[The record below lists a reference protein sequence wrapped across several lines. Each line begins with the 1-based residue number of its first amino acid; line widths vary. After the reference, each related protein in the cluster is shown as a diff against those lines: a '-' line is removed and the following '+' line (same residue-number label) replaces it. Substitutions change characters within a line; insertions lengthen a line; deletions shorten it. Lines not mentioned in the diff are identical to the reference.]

1 MIIVTG
7 GAGFIGS
14 NLVKGLNDRGRSD
27 ILVVDDLSQGDK
39 FKNLL
44 ALDIIDYLD
53 KDAFLTALITGKYA
67 GETVEAVF
75 HDGACSDT
83 MEHDGKYMMDT
94 NYAYSKELLHFC
106 QRRRIPFIYA
116 SSASVYGNGENGFRE
131 SPECEWALNVYA
143 FSKLQFDRY
152 VRRIMPAAAA
162 QIVGLRYFN
171 VYGPQ
176 ENHKGRMAS
185 VACHF
190 FHQLAEGGVMRLFKG
205 TDGYGD
211 GEQRRDFVYVKDVVD
226 VNLYFYDNPAKSG
239 IFNCGTGQANT
250 FNAVAKAMIKA
261 NGGGRIE
268 YVEFP
273 AALKGKYQNFT
284 EADLARLR
292 DAGYARPFTALDVA
306 VADYYRYLKSGGYLS
321 R

>member
-14 NLVKGLNDRGRSD
+14 NLVKGLNERGRGD
-27 ILVVDDLSQGDK
+27 IIVVDDLSQGDK

-44 ALDIIDYLD
+44 ALDIADYLD
-53 KDAFLTALITGKYA
+53 KDDFLAALTAGKYDNEA
-67 GETVEAVF
+67 IEAVF

-83 MEHDGKYMMDT
+83 MEYNGKYMLDT

-106 QRRRIPFIYA
+106 QRRRVPFIYA
-116 SSASVYGNGENGFRE
+116 SSASVYGGGEHGFRE
-131 SPECEWALNVYA
+131 SPVCEWALNVYA

-152 VRRIMPAAAA
+152 VRRVLPGAAA

-185 VACHF
+185 VAFHF
-190 FHQLAEGGVMRLFKG
+190 FHQLAEDGVMRLFKG

-211 GEQRRDFVYVKDVVD
+211 GEQRRDFVYVKDIVD
-226 VNLYFYDNPAKSG
+226 VNLFFFDNPTKRG

-250 FNAVAKAMIKA
+250 FNAVAEAMLKA
-261 NGGGRIE
+261 NDGGRIE
-268 YVEFP
+268 YIEFP
-273 AALKGKYQNFT
+273 ATLKGKYQSFT
-284 EADLARLR
+284 EADLTGLR
-292 DAGYARPFTALDVA
+292 AAGYTRPFTPLEAA
-306 VADYYRYLKSGGYLS
+306 VADYYRYLKAGGYL
-321 R
+321 RR

>member
-1 MIIVTG
+1 MIVVTG

-14 NLVKGLNDRGRSD
+14 NLVKGLNARGHED
-27 ILVVDDLSQGDK
+27 ILVVDDLSQGEK

-44 ALDIIDYLD
+44 ALDIKDYID
-53 KDAFLTALITGKYA
+53 KDDFLAALIAGKYDSEA
-67 GETVEAVF
+67 VEAVF

-83 MEHDGKYMMDT
+83 MEYNGKYMMDT
-94 NYAYSKELLHFC
+94 NYVYSKELLHFC
-106 QRRRIPFIYA
+106 QRRCIPFIYA
-116 SSASVYGNGENGFRE
+116 SSASVYGGGENGFRE
-131 SPECEWALNVYA
+131 TPACEWALNVYA

-152 VRRIMPAAAA
+152 VRRVLPDATA

-185 VACHF
+185 VAYHF
-190 FHQLAEGGVMRLFKG
+190 FHQLKKDGVVRLFKG

-226 VNLYFYDNPAKSG
+226 VNLFFYDNPAKNG
-239 IFNCGTGQANT
+239 IFNCGTGRANT
-250 FNAVAKAMIKA
+250 FNAVAKAAIKA
-261 NGGGRIE
+261 VGGGKIE
-268 YVEFP
+268 YIDFP
-273 AALKGKYQNFT
+273 ETLKGKYQNFT
-284 EADLARLR
+284 EADLTLLKE
-292 DAGYARPFTALDVA
+292 AGYGKPFTDPEAA
-306 VADYYRYLKSGGYLS
+306 VADYYRYLAAGGYLH

>member
-1 MIIVTG
+1 MIVVTG

-14 NLVKGLNDRGRSD
+14 NLVKGLNGRGQAN

-44 ALDIIDYLD
+44 ALDIKDYID
-53 KDAFLTALITGKYA
+53 KDDFLAALLTGKYDNEA
-67 GETVEAVF
+67 VDAVF

-83 MEHDGKYMMDT
+83 MEYNGKYMMDT

-116 SSASVYGNGENGFRE
+116 SSASVYGGGENGFRE
-131 SPECEWALNVYA
+131 EPGCEWALNVYA

-152 VRRIMPAAAA
+152 VRRVLPDATA

-185 VACHF
+185 VAYHF
-190 FHQLAEGGVMRLFKG
+190 FHQLKKDGVVRLFKG

-226 VNLYFYDNPAKSG
+226 VNLFFADNPAKSG
-239 IFNCGTGQANT
+239 IFNCGTGRANT
-250 FNAVAKAMIKA
+250 FNAVANAAIKA
-261 NGGGRIE
+261 LGGGKIE
-268 YVEFP
+268 YIDFP
-273 AALKGKYQNFT
+273 ETLKGKYQNFT
-284 EADLARLR
+284 EADLTQLKA
-292 DAGYARPFTALDVA
+292 AGYEKPFTELDQA
-306 VADYYRYLKSGGYLS
+306 VADYYRYLATGGYLH